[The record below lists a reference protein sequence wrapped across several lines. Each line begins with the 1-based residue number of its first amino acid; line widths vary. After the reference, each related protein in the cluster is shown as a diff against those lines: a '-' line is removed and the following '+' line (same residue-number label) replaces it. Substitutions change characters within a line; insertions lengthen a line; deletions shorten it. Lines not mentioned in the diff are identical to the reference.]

1 VALGIIVAL
10 AWLAEKERLLPVLLA
25 SPVIFFLSFL
35 FLRNRAATAWS
46 RAAQAANYFGQR
58 LSWLNGSWAGCGNP
72 GTRFLDEPHPFALDL
87 DLFGTGGLFELL
99 CTARTRMGEDT
110 IAAWLLCPA
119 APEEVRERQA
129 AVAELRPLLDLREDI
144 AFLGSQVPIRFEIET
159 LASWGKARPMP
170 VSLGAGFAAIAL
182 MVLTLAALAGC
193 ILGIGPLPL
202 LLAGFL
208 EAGFTFRRRR
218 HTRSILAP
226 LEPAIPILTA
236 LSTILARLERERF
249 SSPRLHRLCAGL
261 DAGGRP
267 SSQRVAQLRRLL
279 SWWPLAGLFLQ
290 APQVAWAVEAWR
302 RNSGSA
308 LARWLTAVGDFE
320 ALVALATYS
329 FENPEDIFPDIVA
342 NDLCFEAEGLGHPL
356 LPRDQ
361 CVRNDLHLSSKLR
374 LQVVSGSN
382 MSGKSTFLRTI
393 GVNTVLAMAGAP
405 VRAHRMRVSALTVG
419 ATLRIQDSLQAGRSR
434 FYAEILRLRC
444 LIDLA
449 KGPRPLLFLLDEL
462 LEGTNSLDRRL
473 AAEAV
478 LRCLTNLGAIGL
490 VTTHDLALTDIVDLL
505 APQATNVH
513 FEDKIEKGRINFDYR
528 LRPGI
533 VQHSNALALMRA
545 VGIEV

>member
-1 VALGIIVAL
+1 
-10 AWLAEKERLLPVLLA
+10 
-25 SPVIFFLSFL
+25 
-35 FLRNRAATAWS
+35 
-46 RAAQAANYFGQR
+46 
-58 LSWLNGSWAGCGNP
+58 
-72 GTRFLDEPHPFALDL
+72 
-87 DLFGTGGLFELL
+87 
-99 CTARTRMGEDT
+99 MGEDA

-119 APEEVRERQA
+119 APEEIRERQA

-144 AFLGSQVPIRFEIET
+144 AFLGSQFPIRVEIET
-159 LASWGKARPMP
+159 LAAWGKARPML
-170 VSLGAGFAAIAL
+170 VSLGAGFAAITL

-202 LLAGFL
+202 LLAGLL
-208 EAGFTFRRRR
+208 EAGFTMWRRG

-226 LEPAIPILTA
+226 LERAVPILTA
-236 LSTILARLERERF
+236 LSMILARLERERF
-249 SSPRLHRLCAGL
+249 SSPRLHRLRAGL
-261 DAGGRP
+261 DAGGRL
-267 SSQRVAQLRRLL
+267 SSQRLTQLRRLL
-279 SWWPLAGLFLQ
+279 SCWPLASLLLL

-308 LARWLTAVGDFE
+308 LARWLPAVGDFE
-320 ALVALATYS
+320 ALAALATYS
-329 FENPEDIFPDIVA
+329 FENPEDIFPEIVT
-342 NDLCFEAEGLGHPL
+342 NGPCFEAEGLGHPL

-361 CVRNDLHLSSKLR
+361 CVRNDLHLSTKLR

-393 GVNTVLAMAGAP
+393 GVNTVLALAGAP
-405 VRAHRMRVSALTVG
+405 VRAHRLRVSALTVG
-419 ATLRIQDSLQAGRSR
+419 ATLRVQDSLQAGRSR

-444 LIDLA
+444 LIDIA
-449 KGPRPLLFLLDEL
+449 KGPRPLLFLLDEF
-462 LEGTNSLDRRL
+462 LEGTNSRDRRV

-513 FEDKIEKGRINFDYR
+513 FEDTIEEGRINFDFR